1 VSIETSSVFYRA
13 FREAF
18 GMAPNEYR
26 RSLGGDA

>member
-1 VSIETSSVFYRA
+1 VFYRA

-26 RSLGGDA
+26 RSLGGDV